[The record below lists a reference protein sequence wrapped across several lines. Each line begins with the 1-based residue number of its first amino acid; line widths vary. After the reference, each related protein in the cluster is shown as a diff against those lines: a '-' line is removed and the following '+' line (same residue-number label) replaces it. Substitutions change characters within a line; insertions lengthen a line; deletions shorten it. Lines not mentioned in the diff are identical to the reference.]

1 MRGLGEKLP
10 MTRRKIGNRATL
22 VISVIFLAALTAKAG
37 PPFQTDDPDPV
48 DFHHYEFY
56 VFGNADGTGVEM
68 DTAGPAAEFNWGI
81 LPNTQFHLI
90 VPLAAIVPSNEA
102 KYAPAGVG
110 PNEFGLSDIEIGVKY
125 RWIKETKH
133 RPMIGTF
140 TMLEV
145 PSGNNNLGLGVGKAW
160 AKLPVWVQ
168 KSFGPWTTYGGV
180 GEQIVPQ
187 TGYNNFTYGGWLLQR
202 DIGKKWTLGGEVF
215 SHGAEGIAT
224 PQIRASTLVDF
235 GGYYYIRNPGFQ
247 VLFSY
252 GHAVAGLPET
262 YAYVGLYWTWGGSK
276 DDQQS
281 ARSLLDKLHQ
291 YAEVP
296 GR

>member
-1 MRGLGEKLP
+1 MLAVV
-10 MTRRKIGNRATL
+10 ATL
-22 VISVIFLAALTAKAG
+22 AFALSAKAG

-48 DFHHYEFY
+48 DLHHYEFY
-56 VFGNADGTGVEM
+56 VFGGADGTGVEM
-68 DTAGPAAEFNWGI
+68 DTAGPAAEFNWGV
-81 LPNTQFHLI
+81 LPNTQLHLI
-90 VPLAAIVPSNEA
+90 VPLVAIVPSNEA
-102 KYAPAGVG
+102 KYAPAGEG
-110 PNEFGLSDIEIGVKY
+110 PNEFGLGDIEIGVKY

-145 PSGNNNLGLGVGKAW
+145 PSGNYNLGLGIGTVW

-187 TGYNNFTYGGWLLQR
+187 TGYKNFTYGGWLVQR

-224 PQIRASTLVDF
+224 PQIRASTLIDA

-247 VLFSY
+247 VLFCY
-252 GHAVAGLPET
+252 GHAVGGLPET

-276 DDQQS
+276 DDDQS

-291 YAEVP
+291 YAEFP
-296 GR
+296 AR

>member
-1 MRGLGEKLP
+1 MKRHGAL
-10 MTRRKIGNRATL
+10 L
-22 VISVIFLAALTAKAG
+22 VLMLLACAKPLFAG

-81 LPNTQFHLI
+81 LPNTQFHI
-90 VPLAAIVPSNEA
+90 VVPLAAIVPSNNV
-102 KYAPAGVG
+102 KYLPSGAG
-110 PNEFGLSDIEIGVKY
+110 PSEFGLGDIEIGVKY
-125 RWIKETKH
+125 RYLKETKY

-145 PSGNNNLGLGVGKAW
+145 PSGNSNLGLGVGKVW

-224 PQIRASTLVDF
+224 SQIRGSTLVDF

-252 GHAVAGLPET
+252 GHAVGGMPET

-291 YAEVP
+291 YAEIP

>member
-1 MRGLGEKLP
+1 
-10 MTRRKIGNRATL
+10 MTIVREGAGKRFLRMATL
-22 VISVIFLAALTAKAG
+22 TFVVCFAAVWTAQAG

-48 DFHHYEFY
+48 DLHHYEFY

-68 DTAGPAAEFNWGI
+68 DTAGPAAEFNWGV
-81 LPNTQFHLI
+81 LPNTQLHVIL
-90 VPLAAIVPSNEA
+90 PLAAIVPSNEA
-102 KYAPAGVG
+102 KYAPSGAGPSEVG
-110 PNEFGLSDIEIGVKY
+110 LGDIEIGVKY

-133 RPMIGTF
+133 RPMFGTF

-145 PSGNNNLGLGVGKAW
+145 PSGNSNLGLGVGKVW

-187 TGYNNFTYGGWLLQR
+187 TGYRNFTYGGWLVQR

-215 SHGAEGIAT
+215 SHGAEGLAT
-224 PQIRASTLVDF
+224 PQIRASTLIDA

-247 VLFSY
+247 VLFCY
-252 GHAVAGLPET
+252 GHAVGGLPET

-281 ARSLLDKLHQ
+281 ARSLLDHLHQ
-291 YAEVP
+291 YAVP

>member
-1 MRGLGEKLP
+1 MMKRHGAL
-10 MTRRKIGNRATL
+10 L
-22 VISVIFLAALTAKAG
+22 VLMLLTCAKPIFAG

-48 DFHHYEFY
+48 DYHHYEFY

-81 LPNTQFHLI
+81 LPNTQFHII
-90 VPLAAIVPSNEA
+90 VPLVAIVPSNEA
-102 KYAPAGVG
+102 KYAPSGVG
-110 PNEFGLSDIEIGVKY
+110 PSEFGLGDIEIGVKY
-125 RWIKETKH
+125 RYLKETKH

-145 PSGNNNLGLGVGKAW
+145 PSGNYNLGLGVGKVW

-224 PQIRASTLVDF
+224 PQIRGSTLIDA

-247 VLFSY
+247 VLFCY
-252 GHAVAGLPET
+252 GHAVGGLPET

>member
-1 MRGLGEKLP
+1 MKRHGAL
-10 MTRRKIGNRATL
+10 L
-22 VISVIFLAALTAKAG
+22 VLMLLASAEPIFAG
-37 PPFQTDDPDPV
+37 PPFQTDDPQPV

-81 LPNTQFHLI
+81 LPNTQLHVI
-90 VPLAAIVPSNEA
+90 VPLAAIVPSNEP

-110 PNEFGLSDIEIGVKY
+110 PTEFGLGDIEIGVKY

-145 PSGNNNLGLGVGKAW
+145 PSGNYNLGLGVGKVW

-224 PQIRASTLVDF
+224 PQIRASTLVDA

-247 VLFSY
+247 VLFCY
-252 GHAVAGLPET
+252 GHAVGGMPET
-262 YAYVGLYWTWGGSK
+262 YAYLGLYWTWGGSK

>member
-1 MRGLGEKLP
+1 MKRHGAL
-10 MTRRKIGNRATL
+10 L
-22 VISVIFLAALTAKAG
+22 VLLLLACAKPIFAG
-37 PPFQTDDPDPV
+37 PPFQTDDPEPV

-68 DTAGPAAEFNWGI
+68 DTVGPAAEFNWGI
-81 LPNTQFHLI
+81 LPNTQFHLV

-102 KYAPAGVG
+102 KYAPSGTG
-110 PNEFGLSDIEIGVKY
+110 PSEFGLGDIEIGVKY
-125 RWIKETKH
+125 RYLKETKH

-145 PSGNNNLGLGVGKAW
+145 PSGNSNLGLGVGKVW

-252 GHAVAGLPET
+252 GHSVAGLPET

-276 DDQQS
+276 NDQQS

>member
-1 MRGLGEKLP
+1 MRGKTAKAITL
-10 MTRRKIGNRATL
+10 ATWVL
-22 VISVIFLAALTAKAG
+22 LAAVLTAKAG

-56 VFGNADGTGVEM
+56 VFGSADGTGVEM
-68 DTAGPAAEFNWGI
+68 DTAGPAAEFNWGM
-81 LPNTQFHLI
+81 LPNTQLHVI

-102 KYAPAGVG
+102 KYAPAGEG
-110 PNEFGLSDIEIGVKY
+110 PTEFGLGDIEIGVKY

-145 PSGNNNLGLGVGKAW
+145 PSGNYSLGLGVGKVW

-187 TGYNNFTYGGWLLQR
+187 TGYNNFTYGGWLVQR
-202 DIGKKWTLGGEVF
+202 DIGKRWTLGGEVF

-224 PQIRASTLVDF
+224 PQIRGSTLIDA

-247 VLFSY
+247 VLFCY
-252 GHAVAGLPET
+252 GHAVGGLPET
-262 YAYVGLYWTWGGSK
+262 YAYIGLYWTWGGSK

-281 ARSLLDKLHQ
+281 ARTLLDKLHQ
-291 YAEVP
+291 YAQVP
-296 GR
+296 GN

>member
-1 MRGLGEKLP
+1 MLLIV
-10 MTRRKIGNRATL
+10 MRRKAAKTATL
-22 VISVIFLAALTAKAG
+22 ANSILFFAALAAHAG

-48 DFHHYEFY
+48 DLHHYEFY
-56 VFGNADGTGVEM
+56 VFGSADGTGVEM
-68 DTAGPAAEFNWGI
+68 DTAGPAAEFNWGM
-81 LPNTQFHLI
+81 LPNTQLHVI
-90 VPLAAIVPSNEA
+90 VPLAAVIPSNEP
-102 KYAPAGVG
+102 KYAPAGEG
-110 PNEFGLSDIEIGVKY
+110 PTEFGLGDIEIGVKY

-145 PSGNNNLGLGVGKAW
+145 PSGNYSLGLGVGEPW

-180 GEQIVPQ
+180 GEQVVPQ
-187 TGYNNFTYGGWLLQR
+187 TGYKNFTYGGWLVQR

-224 PQIRASTLVDF
+224 AQIRGSTFIDA

-247 VLFSY
+247 VLFCY
-252 GHAVAGLPET
+252 GHAVGGLPET
-262 YAYVGLYWTWGGSK
+262 YAYLGLYWTWGGSK

-291 YAEVP
+291 YADVP
-296 GR
+296 AR